1 MKLTKKILSLF
12 LACLMVFSTMSVAQA
27 AVVDTVST
35 QVSSKTETVDV
46 SKSNGL
52 LSLVDGFKPNEMF
65 ERVSSTL
72 KNIEIKNPFTAIKSL
87 DFDTTKISANL
98 AKQLDEGESGFE
110 RLIAIIKVGFN
121 NAKLYVN
128 NFITLSSEI
137 ITQTEEAG
145 SSEVE
150 YGVSSTYTATIP
162 GYILATAPSDDLNVY
177 TVTAENVVIPLKTE
191 LAVTILKDGQMVH
204 RDDENVILDYSMY
217 KVSEDEGAADTVV
230 GNGGHRLFK
239 VPAGFT
245 EGTSADIYATVD
257 DKLHYAGVYEEETVV
272 FNLKVTDTS
281 YTEEEVTELMF
292 KIGKTQPEYVLAE
305 FNEDFTSA
313 TIFANG
319 EFSDGLMM
327 DWTEADESNPF
338 YAHRDTLQ
346 TITFAGEYT
355 PLKSIGANAFNGCEK
370 LSCEV
375 VLPDALES
383 IGDNAFKGCSGIT
396 GEISIPASVVTLGK
410 SAFEG
415 CSNITAI
422 SSESAQTSNVSTF
435 SLKRSVSLTPEKPQ
449 VNEDASLVISE
460 RAFYG
465 CTSAE
470 TVSLGDTV
478 LTIGDSAFEGCSAL
492 VDVNTGASCTT
503 LEDFAFKDCSSVE
516 RFVLPSVEYSCV
528 FPFQNAGADG
538 TTIILQAVRLD
549 SSFETDFPTNA
560 NVIIGKTVEEIDDDV
575 FFNAPVRSITFEED
589 SSLRV
594 VGKLSFYSAGTSADG
609 SAPIIQ
615 GLDTQNIETIGK
627 SAFAYNPNLILNQ
640 MPLDNMVSIGD
651 SAFYGCSA
659 VVLEELY
666 VPAQVAE
673 IGDYAFSGD
682 MVNDKISGEH
692 PTIRSVVFNNECE
705 ADIGFGAFEGAS
717 VSEVDFGT
725 SRLIL
730 GFDSFCANHIKNL
743 IVPNTLKEINSGAFG
758 CAACEEETCLNT
770 IRFAKV
776 DGCETIPELGVN
788 SIAQASMFTK
798 TVTFEWLA
806 DKTSSRTLVCF
817 PAINVN
823 DAKNSPECTI
833 VYDVKTIENSSYE
846 IDRDIYL
853 DSTVTSNVKHFVFTD
868 KVEVVG
874 TGVSVNKYKEINGGN
889 FPLANLKSITFGN
902 NVKSIGD
909 SAFSLGYVD
918 TYESGSNK
926 TYVSPDL
933 SECDIVIPDS
943 VEYIGS
949 EAFWVGGYSVYSRVN
964 GNYWQYYYEE
974 TNSTWKSVTLGSGIK
989 EIGDR
994 AFYKMPNATG
1004 NLLFGNDCLVIGDEA
1019 FYNGKSFNSIS
1030 LGENVRKIGEKAF
1043 YNCSSA
1049 TGDIVIS
1056 DYVGEHTDNDK
1067 NGLCDSCEVVL
1078 EQEILPGETIS
1089 LNVGRNNTN
1098 SYSFVPEKT
1107 GDYRFTIKSTAPY
1120 GGGGSSIQID
1130 IKQYFDNVDDF
1141 DISVS
1146 NGAPQIIKGTA
1157 IRKLKAGVLCEFSIE
1172 WANQDKEN
1180 DVVFEVLVEYVQ
1192 ENCLHNNLVYKDRN
1206 LPVTCQETGSTGN
1219 IVCSDCNSVVFEA
1232 QSVTGECVDT
1242 NTDNVCDLCGGAV
1255 YKSEI
1260 ALGENI
1266 TVSLG
1271 EKIKFVPNKTAR
1283 YVVANI
1289 DRLFSPSSY
1298 YTGVKIYDSEGNLTR
1313 DTVTGT
1319 TLAETFTAGET
1330 YYIGAY
1336 TSGVVTIY
1344 EFGCCDKEHQGVTLV
1359 DGESPTGC
1367 LTPGKSDGVYCSMC
1381 EAIIEPTE
1389 NIAVPHRDENNDG
1402 VCDICTSGCGNI
1414 KVGEVF
1420 EHTEKAKD
1428 VYAIE
1433 FVPSIS
1439 TTYTIDFGLSC
1450 INFDLYDGNDNILV
1464 SEYLGYDTDYLQFDL
1479 EANQKYRFEFS
1490 APFYGNNEHNGTI
1503 TLTGG
1508 EHSAHDLGKYA
1519 FYGCSN
1525 ITSLKLGNRLTQVP
1539 YACFYGCSGI
1549 RTVEFSD
1556 SIKRIDD
1563 YAFDGCSSLQD
1574 DIVIGKG
1581 ILSIGD
1587 YAFRNCSLI
1596 PKIEI
1601 PNKDCVLETSVFVG
1615 CTAVKE
1621 LIIAFEN
1628 VSSTI
1633 TESLGCASYGSGWTL
1648 TLMNGVKTVGDNAF
1662 KGITGLSAVDYGTT
1676 LESIGANAFYGCSG
1690 LTKLNLPKTVKSIG
1704 NYAYYGCN
1712 NIAGDFEIPESCEYI
1727 GNWAFGHKYESSAVK
1742 FTNLVINNKIKSI
1755 GDYAFYGCSAMTG
1768 EFLFPST
1775 LENIGKY
1782 AFSGPDSKG
1791 TAITEVVMEDCNATI
1806 GEGAFKYC
1814 LGLITLDLGDGKL
1827 NCNASCFAGCKN
1839 LVTLN
1844 LGNGITDVP
1853 DNMFEACSSLTNL
1866 NLGST
1871 LKNIGRYAFYGTN
1884 VTGDIHLPATLQTI
1898 GTSAFEGLTKMTGEL
1913 VFTDNLVS
1921 VGDYAF
1927 EGCTGITG
1935 VVLSSNAVSTG
1946 ANVFKDCTGIT
1957 SDIIIPEGTTKISD
1971 GVFSGCTGITNTI
1984 VVPDSC
1990 TSVGASA
1997 FYNCEN
2003 IAGVIFGDSVVSI
2016 GNYAF
2021 YRCHKIPSLE
2031 FPDSLESVGGYAFG
2045 TQTYGDSFY
2054 WYTNAIN
2061 VPEDE
2066 MMGVKSIKMGANIK
2080 NIGNGAF
2087 LGCAKIT
2094 TIAIPN
2100 TLETVG
2106 SRVFAHC
2113 YSLKT
2118 VDVPA
2123 IVYEHSSSGFNEC
2136 NSITSVTVPEGAES
2150 LADNIF
2156 KGCDGITTV
2165 VVSSTVK
2172 TIGSDAFGGCY
2183 ALKTLTLNEGLETI
2197 DNRAFMNCQSLRKV
2211 VFPNSLKTIG
2221 GAAFGGYAN
2230 NNMFGDFTRYDKM
2243 YISSVDFGD
2252 SLERIEARAFS
2263 PSVVWECEITFPE
2276 TLKYVGDYAFAQ
2288 YDHKGQ
2294 YYSSAVYGSDTDDDG
2309 IPDSAAYDEKGYF
2322 TSYGFGG
2329 SDSTVSVGAEKG
2341 TVYKSDGSVVTI
2353 PNRVTA
2359 VNFTGNSLEYI
2370 GVNAFKGLQRNK
2382 APLNLSGN
2390 ALVLGEGCFDGCSS
2404 VPSISVGGVTD
2415 IPNKA
2420 FKNCVSA
2427 ESITLAEGLVTI
2439 GASAFSDCE
2448 KLSTHLVIPNSVTEI
2463 GNGAFADC
2471 KSLPSLKIGGNLVT
2485 IGENAFYNCLALDG
2499 ELIIPDSV
2507 ETIKTMAFYNC
2518 SSLDEL
2524 YLGNGIKTLGDKAFY
2539 GFNGNIT
2546 NMPSEIETI
2555 GENVFGDDVADEDG
2569 AVYNGKYLVSFDN
2582 IKGLESYTVKD
2593 GTVTICQNA
2602 FEGENLKEVILPDS
2616 VEVIASYAF
2625 ADMTELTNV
2634 ELSQNLKKLNDH
2646 AFKGCTALESLVLP
2660 ESLSEIAAYAF
2671 EGCTNLKT
2679 MDLPETITKIG
2690 EYAFKDCTSYASSV
2704 TVYEHWVV
2712 GAHAFDGCSSI
2723 SEINVLDG
2731 HQQIA
2736 TYAFANCTSASG
2748 KIIVGDG
2755 SMFAS
2760 YCFYNCDAI
2769 EEVEIV
2775 ANWPLVENYAF
2786 GSCDGFEKVSLLSN
2800 GIPLTKEG
2808 STINLYETTYLEPI
2822 AEKQSFVF
2830 NCDKTCTYYFGAVS
2844 KNGYGSDNLFEV
2856 YNETDGCEVTT
2867 TVLSRYTNSASPYAV
2882 TFDMEQ
2888 GKTYTISVQGEHF
2901 TEHTDSIYYE
2911 YVLRYND
2918 YTVPFATLSNKAFVE
2933 SNNTKE
2939 FAFATESI
2947 TQEMVNRL
2955 NTNGNTSGFNLVLL
2969 DTVKTIGRETFRDNK
2984 VIGTVVF
2991 PEGCELQV
2999 GAFNSTLVENVVF
3012 PKNTHGIIPTNAFVN
3027 CKELINLDLG
3037 GTDIIETSAF
3047 SGCSSLK
3054 SVRFDGS
3061 EIKQYAFANCTALEE
3076 IDLNFRSYDEKELG
3090 TVAWQSFTNCLNVE
3104 TITLNSPDGLE
3115 VNFDSWI
3122 THTTDPTGQLK
3133 VNAVYTN
3140 SLNDWFCFNFKDT
3153 YNGRHVEKGGNYY
3166 QGYYITYQ
3174 GWDYCNPTWFT
3185 NNFYVNGELLP
3196 EDLVIPDGVKNIYSN
3211 SIYSNRTITSLY
3223 VPDSLE
3229 SIDYYNNGTRAPFMF
3244 TVEKLTT
3251 MNVPFLGS
3259 SRISGGS
3266 TVGYF
3271 LGSAAPAVDKLIVRG
3286 GIVNCINNAKD
3297 VHLEEEVMAV
3307 KSSNGYWDSVLQKLT
3322 IAGDETDFSALELSQ
3337 CKSLKEITLFVDE
3350 FSFSS
3355 LYLTSTV
3362 AKTVVVNMLGNVV
3375 GKGFFK
3381 NTYVAIVNGLENMV
3395 RIEDEA
3401 FYNCMYLTTDMIF
3414 SDKTKHIGN
3423 YAFYSCD
3430 NLTTVQLGSNIEYIG
3445 NHAFSECRK
3454 VSGEI
3459 VVPESVKTIGNYA
3472 FAWLGN
3478 NSNSVENALCTIT
3491 ANIPNCTVIGNGAFQ
3506 ETKLT
3511 TLVLSTN
3518 PVAIGS
3524 NAFKSTLISGTLSI
3538 PDGSYIGASAF
3549 SNIPSL
3555 DEVVLGDIEYNFG
3568 HCSHKRVELFQ
3579 KGKEATCTALGQY
3592 DIYVCSYCRHYLC
3605 LIDGAYEPIHITQ
3618 DNSGNNTACISPV
3631 CEVTIGGQDFAG
3643 YFENGK
3649 LVGGEYYA
3657 SHEDADFNGVCD
3669 VCESEAAV
3677 IGSDCKLSGELNVYA
3692 DGTCDTVDYE
3702 FIPSRSGNYQLSGNV
3717 ADIYDRYLY
3726 NGSNYWSD
3734 YLVAGRKYTLHIEP
3748 NSKPVNGG
3756 TMSYDGE
3763 LKYSPANQNH
3773 YQVFVNTPVKKVTI
3787 NGEFCLRSDSTTG
3800 WFGFEKTVEQL
3811 VLGAKAHFENSL
3823 VASGGENDYTKD
3835 WALLETIE
3843 LSANNP
3849 YYECSTNV
3857 LYDETCTNFVWIPVQ
3872 LGGDIVIPEGVTSI
3886 PTDAFANTKITSV
3899 KLASTITRIGSK
3911 AFNNCVSLGGSV
3923 VIPNGVTVIEPQTF
3937 NGCTKLESLVL
3948 HNGIT
3953 EIGYSAFYNCSSISN
3968 DIGLP
3973 NNLEDIGS
3981 SAFENCSNMKGNAVI
3996 NATCYVGVSAF
4007 KNCANLTSIDYRSER
4022 EYVSPE
4028 IFAGCSSATGRVV
4041 LSDKV
4046 RSVDYS
4052 AFDGC
4057 AKITELVL
4065 SPSLYRIGDYAFRGM
4080 SSLGSNVAIIIPEN
4094 CDVGSEAFFVE
4105 SGTAQIAKLHFP
4117 SSIKSITDRTFCG
4130 LNPSVITCAD
4140 YHPTMKVVDGL
4151 LSSTNGKTL
4160 LLVPYSVDSVFTVP
4174 EQFAQIGAYAFAYTS
4189 KITDLTIPQTVKLVD
4204 TGAFMKMINL
4214 VNLTFEEDSV
4224 NWIEDYGFAYNS
4236 GVTSSIQLPSS
4247 LIYIGNYAFAGCSS
4261 LTWIGI
4267 PAETEI
4273 VGEGAFQ
4280 DVPNATLDESN
4291 PYITIVDGEFVSSN
4305 PESFNPPYIGRDS
4318 LTAVQWE
4325 LSDDGKTL
4333 RISGN
4338 GPMKSWGGNLM
4349 SEDEWVDSPFIEHLG
4364 TIETVIVE
4372 DGVTNIGDYAFF
4384 WQEASN
4390 GIMGG
4395 EVTQT
4400 TLKKVV
4406 LGKDVETVGDG
4417 AFFGNLNL
4425 ETVEI
4430 SEENPYLVC
4439 ENNVVKS
4446 KDEKTVYMALP
4457 SFEGEFTGNENLETI
4472 AFAAFAF
4479 SGVTKVSLPE
4489 TVKAIPMYAFA
4500 GCSNLTELS
4509 VPGVVSFGA
4518 GVVMGC
4524 SNFDYL
4530 EINSNIPLVNTSDE
4544 YSLYGFMY
4552 TMSKGVTVKLVG
4564 EGDMPY
4570 FDMMNMFAENGTEEA
4585 PFFTTMSAVMPIKA
4599 VEFDD
4604 RITSVT
4610 SGSFMFSPGGDG
4622 SGTVDVLKTVKLG
4635 KNLVSLGD
4643 AVFMCRGKLAN
4654 IVVPEE
4660 NKNFVVENGVLYN
4673 GDKTV
4678 PYALTTAISERL
4690 VFEDTVT
4697 TIPFGL
4703 GAYANKISSVTLGS
4717 NVKNVG
4723 PMAFCY
4729 VPKLER
4735 VEVLSND
4742 VVYDVMAFGN
4752 NAFNMFA
4759 AEGSTTEEYVTVLNE
4774 QYDSNVVFMGMCA
4787 HENKENHDALEATCT
4802 TVGYT
4807 AGVYCNDCGYWIKGH
4822 DKVVKSH
4829 VDKDNDGLCE
4839 VCGKIANDVE
4849 LNIEKSF
4856 ECNAYSAIEET
4867 DPIGCYTWVKY
4878 KAPYTGTYSFEAHDE
4893 TLDSS
4898 GEPDRRIRMLILKTD
4913 DVYSLNVN
4921 DEAALQDAYVYSDD
4935 GYLLTSSVE
4944 MEAGQT
4950 YWFGVQFDY
4959 SDENGDITVKLNYD
4973 DCTHDDCE
4981 TISDGV
4987 EPVSC
4992 SEPGTYPV
5000 ILCRVCNEYIRN
5012 AETWYMPHTD
5022 ENDDLV
5028 CDICE
5033 DNFAD
5038 IRVNDK
5044 LSGVTY
5050 SGEPTLYK
5058 FVAPVKGTYIINTSN
5073 YSAKKDVYDRN
5084 QTKLLYTD
5092 NYSNNLE
5099 CELEEGETYVLAVYY
5114 RYGGTYTITSDF
5126 VVKIKDCPHNNT
5138 RVDEPSVEPVDCGTP
5153 GYAGVEWC
5161 KDCREYI
5168 HNGEALYLPH
5178 TDENSDG
5185 VCDVC
5190 GESFSDILPG
5200 QTKTID
5206 VVAGSVTY
5214 LKFIPTETASYTFT
5228 SVAGNGDTY
5237 GYLYDENKNTIT
5249 TNDDGGGSSQFMITY
5264 TLEAGKT
5271 YYWGARFYSTS
5282 TSGSFDVTLTKN

>member
-35 QVSSKTETVDV
+35 QVSSKAETVDV

-52 LSLVDGFKPNEMF
+52 LSLVDGFKPNEIF

-110 RLIAIIKVGFN
+110 RLIAAIKVGFN

-128 NFITLSSEI
+128 NFIVLSSEI

-204 RDDENVILDYSMY
+204 REDENVILNYSMY
-217 KVSEDEGAADTVV
+217 KVSEGEGAADTVV

-346 TITFAGEYT
+346 TITFTGEYT

-370 LSCEV
+370 LSCEI

-396 GEISIPASVVTLGK
+396 GEVSIPASVVALGK

-422 SSESAQTSNVSTF
+422 SSGSAQTSNVSTF
-435 SLKRSVSLTPEKPQ
+435 SLKRSVSLTPEKPPI
-449 VNEDASLVISE
+449 NEDASLVISE

-478 LTIGDSAFEGCSAL
+478 LTIGISAFEGCSAL
-492 VDVNTGASCTT
+492 VEVNTGASCTT
-503 LEDFAFKDCSSVE
+503 LQNYAFKDCSSVE
-516 RFVLPSVEYSCV
+516 RFVLPSVEEIPYIA
-528 FPFQNAGADG
+528 PFQNAGTDG
-538 TTIILQAVRLD
+538 TTIILQATRLG
-549 SSFETDFPTNA
+549 SSFEDKLPTNA
-560 NVIIGKTVEEIDDDV
+560 NVIIGNTVETVDAYAFRNGFIQ
-575 FFNAPVRSITFEED
+575 SITFED
-589 SSLRV
+589 GGILKT
-594 VGKLSFYSAGTSADG
+594 VGNYAFYNVGSDADIE
-609 SAPIIQ
+609 AIIQ
-615 GLDTQNIETIGK
+615 GLNTETIETIGNGG
-627 SAFAYNPNLILNQ
+627 FGNNQNLILSQ
-640 MPLDNMVSIGD
+640 MPLDNMVSIGN

-659 VVLEELY
+659 VILEELY
-666 VPAQVAE
+666 VPAQVTE
-673 IGDYAFSGD
+673 IGNSAFSGD
-682 MVNDKISGEH
+682 TANDKISGEH
-692 PTIRSVVFNNECE
+692 PTIRSVVFDDNCE
-705 ADIGFGAFEGAS
+705 AIVNIDAFEGAG
-717 VSEVDFGT
+717 VLDIEFGESKLT
-725 SRLIL
+725 LWN
-730 GFDSFCANHIKNL
+730 GAFANNHIQNL
-743 IVPNTLKEINSGAFG
+743 VVPNTLKKIESNVFG
-758 CAACEEETCLNT
+758 CYNCENPNCLN
-770 IRFAKV
+770 
-776 DGCETIPELGVN
+776 
-788 SIAQASMFTK
+788 
-798 TVTFEWLA
+798 TVTFEKVESCNTFPETSYSKVAYASKYTEEVVFEWLGTHTALISFPEVDA
-806 DKTSSRTLVCF
+806 DTL
-817 PAINVN
+817 PITT
-823 DAKNSPECTI
+823 DTTI
-833 VYDVKTIENSSYE
+833 VFDLKDVTNPGYVLDADMNTAFASTI
-846 IDRDIYL
+846 
-853 DSTVTSNVKHFVFTD
+853 KHLVFTD
-868 KVEVVG
+868 NVESIK
-874 TGVSVNKYKEINGGN
+874 TKIPLTN
-889 FPLANLKSITFGN
+889 FEDIDFGN
-902 NVKSIGD
+902 KLKYIG
-909 SAFSLGYVD
+909 SGAFSVGYPHKYD
-918 TYESGSNK
+918 DETFNA
-926 TYVSPDL
+926 PDL
-933 SECDIVIPDS
+933 SKCDIIIPDS
-943 VEYIGS
+943 VEYIGDG
-949 EAFWVGGYSVYSRVN
+949 AFSCGGYEYTYYWN
-964 GNYWQYYYEE
+964 GYI
-974 TNSTWKSVTLGSGIK
+974 TTTATVPSTWKSVSLGSGI
-989 EIGDR
+989 EYIGNK
-994 AFYKMPNATG
+994 AFYNMPNATG
-1004 NLLFGNDCLVIGDEA
+1004 DIVVGDKCLVVGNSA
-1019 FYNGKSFNSIS
+1019 FQGGSSFESIS
-1030 LGENVRKIGEKAF
+1030 LGKNLRKIGEKAF
-1043 YNCSSA
+1043 YGCSNA
-1049 TGDIVIS
+1049 TGDIAIG
-1056 DYVGEHTDNDK
+1056 DFVGEHCDTDN
-1067 NGLCDSCEVVL
+1067 NGLCDICDIIFK
-1078 EQEILPGETIS
+1078 QDFLPGNIFSFETDSENTKVFEFTPSVTTTYNFDVDLSVVTGSQYTNPAIGFV
-1089 LNVGRNNTN
+1089 LIGRNEEQLVSRYMKEDAFT
-1098 SYSFVPEKT
+1098 ED
-1107 GDYRFTIKSTAPY
+1107 GD
-1120 GGGGSSIQID
+1120 
-1130 IKQYFDNVDDF
+1130 N
-1141 DISVS
+1141 
-1146 NGAPQIIKGTA
+1146 
-1157 IRKLKAGVLCEFSIE
+1157 
-1172 WANQDKEN
+1172 
-1180 DVVFEVLVEYVQ
+1180 
-1192 ENCLHNNLVYKDRN
+1192 
-1206 LPVTCQETGSTGN
+1206 
-1219 IVCSDCNSVVFEA
+1219 
-1232 QSVTGECVDT
+1232 
-1242 NTDNVCDLCGGAV
+1242 
-1255 YKSEI
+1255 
-1260 ALGENI
+1260 
-1266 TVSLG
+1266 
-1271 EKIKFVPNKTAR
+1271 
-1283 YVVANI
+1283 
-1289 DRLFSPSSY
+1289 
-1298 YTGVKIYDSEGNLTR
+1298 
-1313 DTVTGT
+1313 
-1319 TLAETFTAGET
+1319 
-1330 YYIGAY
+1330 
-1336 TSGVVTIY
+1336 VVTIAL
-1344 EFGCCDKEHQGVTLV
+1344 EAGVKYTLEV
-1359 DGESPTGC
+1359 VSKNNSETVVGVNIKFDGENYASHG
-1367 LTPGKSDGVYCSMC
+1367 L
-1381 EAIIEPTE
+1381 
-1389 NIAVPHRDENNDG
+1389 
-1402 VCDICTSGCGNI
+1402 
-1414 KVGEVF
+1414 GE
-1420 EHTEKAKD
+1420 
-1428 VYAIE
+1428 
-1433 FVPSIS
+1433 
-1439 TTYTIDFGLSC
+1439 
-1450 INFDLYDGNDNILV
+1450 
-1464 SEYLGYDTDYLQFDL
+1464 
-1479 EANQKYRFEFS
+1479 
-1490 APFYGNNEHNGTI
+1490 
-1503 TLTGG
+1503 
-1508 EHSAHDLGKYA
+1508 YA
-1519 FYGCSN
+1519 FYNCS
-1525 ITSLKLGNRLTQVP
+1525 RLTSVKFGEKVSDVP
-1539 YACFYGCSGI
+1539 YCCFQNCSSI
-1549 RTVEFSD
+1549 RAIEFSD
-1556 SIKRIDD
+1556 SIKNIDD
-1563 YAFDGCSSLQD
+1563 YAFYNCSALED
-1574 DIVIGKG
+1574 DII
-1581 ILSIGD
+1581 IGD
-1587 YAFRNCSLI
+1587 NILQIGTSAFANCSLI

-1601 PNKDCVLETSVFVG
+1601 PNKDCVLETSVFKG

-1628 VSSTI
+1628 VSSAI

-1662 KGITGLSAVDYGTT
+1662 KGVTGLIAIDYGTT
-1676 LESIGANAFYGCSG
+1676 LESIGNYAFYGCSG
-1690 LTKLNLPKTVKSIG
+1690 LTELNLPATVQNIG
-1704 NYAYYGCN
+1704 NYSYYGCK
-1712 NIAGDFEIPESCEYI
+1712 NIVGEFVLPEACETI
-1727 GNWAFGHKYESSAVK
+1727 GNWAFASTAGTAGSGHYMNTPSSVQFSK
-1742 FTNLVINNKIKSI
+1742 LTINNKIKSI
-1755 GDYAFYGCSAMTG
+1755 GDYAFYGCYLMAG
-1768 EFLFPST
+1768 ELDFPAT
-1775 LENIGKY
+1775 LEYIGSY
-1782 AFSGPDSKG
+1782 AFSGAYGQYGSFSRYENGDYITQS
-1791 TAITEVVMEDCNATI
+1791 TAITEIRFEDCDVTI
-1806 GEGAFKYC
+1806 GEGAFKEC
-1814 LGLITLDLGDGKL
+1814 RDLITLDLGNGKS
-1827 NCNASCFAGCKN
+1827 NCNASCFSGCKN

-1844 LGNGITDVP
+1844 LGNGITDIP
-1853 DNMFEACSSLTNL
+1853 ASMFQNCSSLTNVS
-1866 NLGST
+1866 LGST
-1871 LKNIGRYAFYGTN
+1871 LENIGA
-1884 VTGDIHLPATLQTI
+1884 
-1898 GTSAFEGLTKMTGEL
+1898 SAFEGTNITGDTPLPATIKTIGKRAFANLTKMTGEL

-1921 VGDYAF
+1921 VGDRAF
-1927 EGCTGITG
+1927 SGCSGITG
-1935 VVLSSNAVSTG
+1935 VVLTPNLVTTG
-1946 ANVFKDCTGIT
+1946 TYVFENCTGIT
-1957 SDIIIPEGTTKISD
+1957 SSVTIPSGATKISD
-1971 GVFSGCTGITNTI
+1971 GLFTGCTGITEVVMNNDITSI
-1984 VVPDSC
+1984 GSSAFKGCSSIKNDVVVPDTC
-1990 TSVGASA
+1990 TVIGSYAFSDCVKLSGIDFGNAIISIGDYA
-1997 FYNCEN
+1997 FYRCHSLDTLEFPNSLE
-2003 IAGVIFGDSVVSI
+2003 SI

-2021 YRCHKIPSLE
+2021 
-2031 FPDSLESVGGYAFG
+2031 G
-2045 TQTYGDSFY
+2045 TKTAGDSY
-2054 WYTNAIN
+2054 GHYTNAIH
-2061 VPEDE
+2061 VQESE
-2066 MMGVKSIKMGANIK
+2066 MMGAKSIQMSTNIK

-2106 SRVFAHC
+2106 SSVFAHC

-2118 VDVPA
+2118 IDVPE
-2123 IVYEHSSSGFNEC
+2123 IFYEQSVYGFNEC
-2136 NSITSVTVPEGAES
+2136 NSITSVNVPEGAES

-2156 KGCDGITTV
+2156 RGCDGIKTV
-2165 VVSSTVK
+2165 IVSSTVK
-2172 TIGSDAFGGCY
+2172 TIGSNAFGGCY

-2197 DNRAFMNCQSLRKV
+2197 GGSAFMNCQSLRKV

-2221 GAAFGGYAN
+2221 SAAFGG
-2230 NNMFGDFTRYDKM
+2230 FGNYGILSGFTHYDKM
-2243 YISSVDFGD
+2243 YIASVEFGN
-2252 SLERIEARAFS
+2252 SLERIESRAFS

-2276 TLKYVGDYAFAQ
+2276 TLKYIGDYAFTQ
-2288 YDHKGQ
+2288 YDYEGK
-2294 YYSSAVYGSDTDDDG
+2294 YYSSNVYASDTDDDG
-2309 IPDSAAYDEKGYF
+2309 YPDSSAYDEKGVV
-2322 TSYGFGG
+2322 TSYGYSGG
-2329 SDSTVSVGAEKG
+2329 STVSVGANKG
-2341 TVYKSDGSVVTI
+2341 TVYDSNGNVVVI
-2353 PNRVTA
+2353 PNRVAA

-2370 GVNAFKGLQRNK
+2370 GVNAFKGFGYNK
-2382 APLNLSGN
+2382 APLTLSGES
-2390 ALVLGEGCFDGCSS
+2390 LVLGEGCFENCGS
-2404 VPSISVGGVTD
+2404 VPSISVSGVTD
-2415 IPNKA
+2415 VPNKA
-2420 FKNCVSA
+2420 FKKCVSA

-2448 KLSTHLVIPNSVTEI
+2448 KLSTHLVIPSSVTEI

-2471 KSLPSLKIGGNLVT
+2471 KSLPSLKIGENLVT

-2518 SSLDEL
+2518 TSLDEL

-2569 AVYNGKYLVSFDN
+2569 AVYIGKYLVSFDN

-2616 VEVIASYAF
+2616 VEVIAPYAF

-2660 ESLSEIAAYAF
+2660 ESLSEIAAYTF

-2690 EYAFKDCTSYASSV
+2690 EYAFKGCTSYASPV
-2704 TVYEHWVV
+2704 TVYEDWVV

-2723 SEINVLDG
+2723 PEINVLDG

-2748 KIIVGDG
+2748 KIIVGDD
-2755 SMFAS
+2755 SKFAS

-2775 ANWPLVENYAF
+2775 AKLPFVENYAF
-2786 GSCDGFEKVSLLSN
+2786 GSCDGFDKVSVLSN

-2808 STINLYETTYLEPI
+2808 STINLYETTYLEPV

-2830 NCDKTCTYYFGAVS
+2830 NCDETRTYYFGAVS
-2844 KNGYGSDNLFEV
+2844 KQGYNSDLLFEV
-2856 YNETDGCEVTT
+2856 YNETDGCEVAS
-2867 TVLSRYTNSASPYAV
+2867 TVLNRYTNETSPYAI

-2888 GKTYTISVQGEHF
+2888 GKTYTVSVQGEHF
-2901 TEHTDSIYYE
+2901 AKYTSSYYFE

-2918 YTVPFATLSNKAFVE
+2918 YTVPFATLSNNAFAG

-2939 FAFATESI
+2939 FVFATESI
-2947 TQEMVNRL
+2947 TQEIVNKL

-2969 DTVKTIGRETFRDNK
+2969 DTVKNIGRETFRNNK

-2999 GAFNSTLVENVVF
+2999 GAFNNTLVEGVVF
-3012 PKNTHGIIPTNAFVN
+3012 PKNTHGIIPENAFVN

-3061 EIKQYAFANCTALEE
+3061 EIKKYAFANCTALEE
-3076 IDLNFRSYDEKELG
+3076 IDLNFRSYNEKELG

-3115 VNFDSWI
+3115 VEFDSWI

-3153 YNGRHVEKGGNYY
+3153 YNGRHVETAGNYW
-3166 QGYYITYQ
+3166 QGYYTTYEA
-3174 GWDYCNPTWFT
+3174 WDYCNPTWFT
-3185 NNFYVNGELLP
+3185 NNFYISGDLLP
-3196 EDLVIPDGVKNIYSN
+3196 EDLVIPDGVKNMYSN

-3229 SIDYYNNGTRAPFMF
+3229 SITYYDNGTRAPFMF
-3244 TVEKLTT
+3244 SVEKLTT
-3251 MNVPFLGS
+3251 MNVPFLGRN
-3259 SRISGGS
+3259 RINGGS

-3271 LGSAAPAVDKLIVRG
+3271 LGSAPAVDKLIVRG

-3297 VHLEEEVMAV
+3297 VHLEEEVVAV
-3307 KSSNGYWDSVLQKLT
+3307 NSSNGSWDSVLEKLT
-3322 IAGDETDFSALELSQ
+3322 IAGDKTDFSALSLSK
-3337 CKSLKEITLFVDE
+3337 CASLKEITLFVDE
-3350 FSFSS
+3350 FTFSS
-3355 LYLTSTV
+3355 LNLTSDV

-3430 NLTTVQLGSNIEYIG
+3430 NLTTVQLGNNIEYIG

-3459 VVPESVKTIGNYA
+3459 VVPESVKTIGSYA
-3472 FAWLGN
+3472 FSWLGN
-3478 NSNSVENALCTIT
+3478 NNNSVENALCTIT
-3491 ANIPNCTVIGNGAFQ
+3491 ANIPNCTVIGNGAFEQ
-3506 ETKLT
+3506 TKLT

-3518 PVAIGS
+3518 PVAIGKG
-3524 NAFKSTLISGTLSI
+3524 AFNSTLISGTLSI
-3538 PDGSYIGASAF
+3538 PDGSYLGHLAF

-3579 KGKEATCTALGQY
+3579 KGKEATCTELGQY

-3605 LIDGAYEPIHITQ
+3605 LIDGAYELIHVTQ
-3618 DNSGNNTACISPV
+3618 DNTGNNTACISPV
-3631 CEVTIGGQDFAG
+3631 CEVNIRGQDFTG
-3643 YFENGK
+3643 YFEDGK

-3657 SHEDADFNGVCD
+3657 SHEDVDFNGVCD
-3669 VCESEAAV
+3669 VCESEVAI
-3677 IGSDCKLSGELNVYA
+3677 IGGDCKLSGELNVYA
-3692 DGTCDTVDYE
+3692 DGTYDTVDYE

-3717 ADIYDRYLY
+3717 DDIYSRYLY
-3726 NGSNYWSD
+3726 NGSYYWGG

-3748 NSKPVNGG
+3748 DSKPVNGG

-3787 NGEFCLRSDSTTG
+3787 NGEFCLRSDTTTE

-3811 VLGAKAHFENSL
+3811 VLGAKAHFKNSL
-3823 VASGGENDYTKD
+3823 VASDSENDYTKD

-3849 YYECSTNV
+3849 YYECSTNI
-3857 LYDETCTNFVWIPVQ
+3857 LYDKGYTKFVWIPAQ

-3886 PTDAFANTKITSV
+3886 PTNAFANTKITSV
-3899 KLASTITRIGSK
+3899 KLASTITEIGAS
-3911 AFNNCVSLGGSV
+3911 AFANCANLGGSV
-3923 VIPNGVTVIEPQTF
+3923 VIPNGVTIINPQTF

-3973 NNLEDIGS
+3973 NNLEDIGT

-3996 NATCYVGVSAF
+3996 NATCYVGSRAF

-4022 EYVSPE
+4022 EYVNQE

-4046 RSVDYS
+4046 KRVDSS

-4065 SPSLYRIGDYAFRGM
+4065 SPSLYGIGDYAFRGM
-4080 SSLGSNVAIIIPEN
+4080 SSLGSNVEIIIPEN
-4094 CDVGSEAFFVE
+4094 CDIGSEAFFVE

-4140 YHPTMKVVDGL
+4140 YHPTMKIVDGL
-4151 LSSTNGKTL
+4151 LSSTNGKAL

-4174 EQFAQIGAYAFAYTS
+4174 EQFTQIGAYAFAYTS
-4189 KITDLTIPQTVKLVD
+4189 KISDLTIPQTVKLVD

-4291 PYITIVDGEFVSSN
+4291 PYITIVDGEFVSSD

-4338 GPMKSWGGNLM
+4338 GPMKSWGGNLI
-4349 SEDEWVDSPFIEHLG
+4349 SEDEWVDSPFIEHLR

-4417 AFFGNLNL
+4417 AFFGNLNI
-4425 ETVEI
+4425 ETFEV
-4430 SEENPYLVC
+4430 SSENPYIVC
-4439 ENNVVKS
+4439 ENNIVKS
-4446 KDEKTVYMALP
+4446 KDEKTLYMVLP
-4457 SFEGEFTGNENLETI
+4457 GFNGDFVGNENLETVE
-4472 AFAAFAF
+4472 FATFAF
-4479 SGVTKVSLPE
+4479 SGVTSISLPKS
-4489 TVKAIPMYAFA
+4489 VKAVPLYAFA
-4500 GCSNLTELS
+4500 GCENLTELKL
-4509 VPGVVSFGA
+4509 PGVVSFDMGL
-4518 GVVMGC
+4518 VVGC
-4524 SNFDYL
+4524 KSL
-4530 EINSNIPLVNTSDE
+4530 EYMELNSNIPLLNVYEESSE
-4544 YSLYGFMY
+4544 SVASAFMY
-4552 TMSKGVTVKLVG
+4552 SMSKGVDLKLVG

-4570 FDMMNMFAENGTEEA
+4570 FDMMSMFGEPEA
-4585 PFFTTMSAVMPIKA
+4585 VPFFTLVSTTMPIKSI
-4599 VEFDD
+4599 EFDD

-4610 SGSFMFSPGGDG
+4610 SGAFMFGVMGEPQTS
-4622 SGTVDVLKTVKLG
+4622 DVLQTIKIG
-4635 KNLVSLGD
+4635 KNLASLGD
-4643 AVFMCRGKLAN
+4643 AVFMGRTKLAN
-4654 IVVPEE
+4654 IEVSEE
-4660 NKNFVVENGVLYN
+4660 NKNFVLENGILYN
-4673 GDKTV
+4673 AEKTV
-4678 PYALTTAISERL
+4678 PFLLTAAVSERL
-4690 VFEDTVT
+4690 EFADTVT
-4697 TIPFGL
+4697 TIPFGF
-4703 GAYANKISSVTLGS
+4703 ATMSDKISSVTLGS
-4717 NVKNVG
+4717 RVETVG
-4723 PMAFCY
+4723 MMAFY
-4729 VPKLER
+4729 YMPKLER
-4735 VEVLSND
+4735 VEVHNND
-4742 VVYDVMAFGN
+4742 VVYEMGAFAY
-4752 NAFNMFA
+4752 NAFDMFA

-4787 HENKENHDALEATCT
+4787 HENKESHDALEATCT

-4829 VDKDNDGLCE
+4829 IDKDNDGLCE
-4839 VCGKIANDVE
+4839 VCGRAANDVE

-4856 ECNAYSAIEET
+4856 ECNAYYAIEET
-4867 DPIGCYTWVKY
+4867 DPIGCFTWVKY
-4878 KAPYTGTYSFEAHDE
+4878 RAPYTGTYSFEVHDE
-4893 TLDSS
+4893 SLDSNGS
-4898 GEPDRRIRMLILKTD
+4898 PQRRSNLMIFKTD
-4913 DVYSLNVN
+4913 DVYSLNAN
-4921 DEAALQDAYVYSDD
+4921 DEAAVQNAYVYSGN
-4935 GYLLTSSVE
+4935 GYLIAGTVE

-4959 SDENGDITVKLNYD
+4959 SDENGNITVKLNYD
-4973 DCTHDDCE
+4973 DCTHADCE
-4981 TISDGV
+4981 TISEGV

-4992 SEPGTYPV
+4992 SKPGTYPV

-5153 GYAGVEWC
+5153 GHAGVEWC

>member
-87 DFDTTKISANL
+87 DFDSTKISANL

-204 RDDENVILDYSMY
+204 RDDENVVLDYSMY

-327 DWTEADESNPF
+327 DWTEADERNPF
-338 YAHRDTLQ
+338 YAHRDALQ

-396 GEISIPASVVTLGK
+396 GEVSIPASVVTLGK

-528 FPFQNAGADG
+528 FPFKNAGADG

-575 FFNAPVRSITFEED
+575 FFNAPVSSITFEED

-705 ADIGFGAFEGAS
+705 ANIGFGAFEGAS
-717 VSEVDFGT
+717 ISEVNFGT
-725 SRLIL
+725 SRLVL
-730 GFDSFCANHIKNL
+730 GYDAFCANHIKNL

-817 PAINVN
+817 PAIDVN

-874 TGVSVNKYKEINGGN
+874 TGVSVNKFKEINGGN

-909 SAFSLGYVD
+909 GAFSLGYVD
-918 TYESGSNK
+918 TYQSGSNK

-943 VEYIGS
+943 VEYIGN
-949 EAFWVGGYSVYSRVN
+949 EAFWVGGYSGYNSWYQNR
-964 GNYWQYYYEE
+964 YYVE
-974 TNSTWKSVTLGSGIK
+974 TDSAWKSVTLGSGIK
-989 EIGDR
+989 EIGNR

-1019 FYNGKSFNSIS
+1019 FYNGKSFNSLS
-1030 LGENVRKIGEKAF
+1030 LGKNVRKIGEKAF
-1043 YNCSSA
+1043 YGCSNA
-1049 TGDIVIS
+1049 TGDIVIG
-1056 DYVGEHTDNDK
+1056 DFVGEHCDTDN
-1067 NGLCDSCEVVL
+1067 NGLCDICDIVFK
-1078 EQEILPGETIS
+1078 QDFLPGNIFSFETDS
-1089 LNVGRNNTN
+1089 ENT
-1098 SYSFVPEKT
+1098 K
-1107 GDYRFTIKSTAPY
+1107 
-1120 GGGGSSIQID
+1120 
-1130 IKQYFDNVDDF
+1130 
-1141 DISVS
+1141 
-1146 NGAPQIIKGTA
+1146 
-1157 IRKLKAGVLCEFSIE
+1157 
-1172 WANQDKEN
+1172 
-1180 DVVFEVLVEYVQ
+1180 VFEFT
-1192 ENCLHNNLVYKDRN
+1192 
-1206 LPVTCQETGSTGN
+1206 PSVTTTYN
-1219 IVCSDCNSVVFEA
+1219 FDVDLSVV
-1232 QSVTGECVDT
+1232 TGGQY
-1242 NTDNVCDLCGGAV
+1242 TDP
-1255 YKSEI
+1255 EI
-1260 ALGENI
+1260 NFVLLREDGTQI
-1266 TVSLG
+1266 VS
-1271 EKIKFVPNKTAR
+1271 R
-1283 YVVANI
+1283 YMEEDA
-1289 DRLFSPSSY
+1289 
-1298 YTGVKIYDSEGNLTR
+1298 
-1313 DTVTGT
+1313 
-1319 TLAETFTAGET
+1319 FTEDGDN
-1330 YYIGAY
+1330 
-1336 TSGVVTIY
+1336 VVTI
-1344 EFGCCDKEHQGVTLV
+1344 
-1359 DGESPTGC
+1359 
-1367 LTPGKSDGVYCSMC
+1367 
-1381 EAIIEPTE
+1381 A
-1389 NIAVPHRDENNDG
+1389 
-1402 VCDICTSGCGNI
+1402 
-1414 KVGEVF
+1414 
-1420 EHTEKAKD
+1420 
-1428 VYAIE
+1428 
-1433 FVPSIS
+1433 
-1439 TTYTIDFGLSC
+1439 
-1450 INFDLYDGNDNILV
+1450 
-1464 SEYLGYDTDYLQFDL
+1464 L
-1479 EANQKYRFEFS
+1479 EAGMKYTLEVVS
-1490 APFYGNNEHNGTI
+1490 KNNSETVVGVSIKFNGENYASHG
-1503 TLTGG
+1503 LG
-1508 EHSAHDLGKYA
+1508 EYA
-1519 FYGCSN
+1519 FYNCS
-1525 ITSLKLGNRLTQVP
+1525 RLTSVKFGKRVSDVP
-1539 YACFYGCSGI
+1539 YCCFQNCSSI
-1549 RTVEFSD
+1549 RTIEFSD
-1556 SIKRIDD
+1556 SIKNIDD
-1563 YAFDGCSSLQD
+1563 YAFYSCSALED
-1574 DIVIGKG
+1574 DII
-1581 ILSIGD
+1581 IGD
-1587 YAFRNCSLI
+1587 NILRIGNSAFANCSLI

-1601 PNKDCVLETSVFVG
+1601 PNKDCVLGTSVFKG
-1615 CTAVKE
+1615 CTAVRE

-1662 KGITGLSAVDYGTT
+1662 KGVTGLSAVDYGAT

-1690 LTKLNLPKTVKSIG
+1690 LTKLDLPKTVKSIG

-1712 NIAGDFEIPESCEYI
+1712 NIAGDFEIPKSCEYI
-1727 GNWAFGHKYESSAVK
+1727 GNWAFGHKCESTAVK

-1768 EFLFPST
+1768 ELLFPST
-1775 LENIGKY
+1775 LENIGEF

-1814 LGLITLDLGDGKL
+1814 LGLITLDLGDGKI
-1827 NCNASCFAGCKN
+1827 NCNASCFSGCKN
-1839 LVTLN
+1839 LITLN

-1853 DNMFEACSSLTNL
+1853 DSMFEACSSLTNL

-1871 LKNIGRYAFYGTN
+1871 LKNIGYRAFYGTN

-1898 GTSAFEGLTKMTGEL
+1898 GASAFEGLTKMTGEL

-1921 VGDYAF
+1921 VGNYAF
-1927 EGCTGITG
+1927 GGCTGITG
-1935 VVLSSNAVSTG
+1935 VVLSPNAVSTG
-1946 ANVFKDCTGIT
+1946 TNVFKDCTGIT

-2045 TQTYGDSFY
+2045 TQTFGDSFY
-2054 WYTNAIN
+2054 WYTNAIY
-2061 VPEDE
+2061 VPEEE

-2197 DNRAFMNCQSLRKV
+2197 DSRAFMNCQSLRKV

-2221 GAAFGGYAN
+2221 GAAFGGYTN
-2230 NNMFGDFTRYDKM
+2230 TNMFGDFTRYDKM

-2252 SLERIEARAFS
+2252 SLERIEERAFS

-2309 IPDSAAYDEKGYF
+2309 IPDSAAYDEKGYV

-2341 TVYKSDGSVVTI
+2341 TVYKSDGTVVTI

-2404 VPSISVGGVTD
+2404 VPSISVSGVTD

-2463 GNGAFADC
+2463 GNGAFAGC
-2471 KSLPSLKIGGNLVT
+2471 KSLPSLKIGENLVT

-2582 IKGLESYTVKD
+2582 IKGLESYTVKE

-2602 FEGENLKEVILPDS
+2602 FEGENLKEIILPDS
-2616 VEVIASYAF
+2616 VEVVASYAF

-2690 EYAFKDCTSYASSV
+2690 EYAFKGCTSYASSV
-2704 TVYEHWVV
+2704 IVYEDWVV

-2755 SMFAS
+2755 SKFAS

-2775 ANWPLVENYAF
+2775 ANWPFVENYAF

-2808 STINLYETTYLEPI
+2808 STINLYETTYLEPV

-2844 KNGYGSDNLFEV
+2844 KDGYGSDNLFEV
-2856 YNETDGCEVTT
+2856 YNETNGCEVTT
-2867 TVLSRYTNSASPYAV
+2867 TVLSRYTNSASSYAV

-2918 YTVPFATLSNKAFVE
+2918 YTVPFAALSNKAFVE

-3166 QGYYITYQ
+3166 QGYYITYE

-3185 NNFYVNGELLP
+3185 NNFYVSGDLLP

-3229 SIDYYNNGTRAPFMF
+3229 SIAYYENGTRAPFMF
-3244 TVEKLTT
+3244 SVEKLTT
-3251 MNVPFLGS
+3251 MNVPFLG
-3259 SRISGGS
+3259 RNRNSGGS

-3286 GIVNCINNAKD
+3286 GIVNYINNAKD
-3297 VHLEEEVMAV
+3297 VHLEKEVVAV
-3307 KSSNGYWDSVLQKLT
+3307 KSSYGNWDNVLQKLT

-3350 FSFSS
+3350 FSFGS
-3355 LYLTSTV
+3355 LYLPSTV

-3459 VVPESVKTIGNYA
+3459 VVPESVKTIGSYA
-3472 FAWLGN
+3472 FSWLGN
-3478 NSNSVENALCTIT
+3478 NNNSVENALCTIT
-3491 ANIPNCTVIGNGAFQ
+3491 ANIPNCMVIGNGAFQ

-3579 KGKEATCTALGQY
+3579 KGKEATCTELGQY

-3677 IGSDCKLSGELNVYA
+3677 IGSDCKLSGALNVYA
-3692 DGTCDTVDYE
+3692 DGTYDTVDYE

-3726 NGSNYWSD
+3726 NGSNYWSG

-3756 TMSYDGE
+3756 TISYDGE

-3787 NGEFCLRSDSTTG
+3787 NGEFCLRSDSTTT

-3811 VLGAKAHFENSL
+3811 VLGAKAHFKNSL

-3849 YYECSTNV
+3849 YYECTTNV
-3857 LYDETCTNFVWIPVQ
+3857 LYDETCTNFVWIPAQ

-3911 AFNNCVSLGGSV
+3911 AFSNCVNLGGEV

-3937 NGCTKLESLVL
+3937 TGCTKLESLVL

-3953 EIGYSAFYNCSSISN
+3953 EIGYEAFYNCSSISN

-3973 NNLEDIGS
+3973 NNLENIGY

-3996 NATCYVGVSAF
+3996 NATCYVGNKAF

-4022 EYVSPE
+4022 EYVGQE

-4046 RSVDYS
+4046 RRVDYS

-4065 SPSLYRIGDYAFRGM
+4065 SPSLYSIGDYAFRGM
-4080 SSLGSNVAIIIPEN
+4080 SSLGSNVEIIIPEN

-4140 YHPTMKVVDGL
+4140 YHPTMKIVDGL
-4151 LSSTNGKTL
+4151 LSSTNGKTV

-4291 PYITIVDGEFVSSN
+4291 SYITIVDGEFVSSN

-4390 GIMGG
+4390 GIMGE

-4457 SFEGEFTGNENLETI
+4457 SFEGEFTGNESLETI

-4518 GVVMGC
+4518 GIVMGC

-4530 EINSNIPLVNTSDE
+4530 EINSNIPLLNVSDE
-4544 YSLYGFMY
+4544 YSLYSFMY

-4570 FDMMNMFAENGTEEA
+4570 FDMMNMFAEGGTEEA

-4654 IVVPEE
+4654 IVVSEE

-4759 AEGSTTEEYVTVLNE
+4759 TEGSTTEEYVTILNE

-4856 ECNAYSAIEET
+4856 ECNAYSGIEET
-4867 DPIGCYTWVKY
+4867 DLMGCFTWIKY
-4878 KAPYTGTYSFEAHDE
+4878 KAPYTGTYSFEVHDE

-4913 DVYSLNVN
+4913 DVYSLNIN

-5033 DNFAD
+5033 NNFAD
-5038 IRVNDK
+5038 IRVNEK

-5138 RVDEPSVEPVDCGTP
+5138 RVDEPSVEPVNCGTP

-5178 TDENSDG
+5178 TDENRDG
-5185 VCDVC
+5185 VCDTC
-5190 GESFSDILPG
+5190 GGSFSDILPG

-5237 GYLYDENKNTIT
+5237 GYLCDENKNTIT
-5249 TNDDGGGSSQFMITY
+5249 TNDDGGGNSQFMITY

-5271 YYWGARFYSTS
+5271 YYWGACFYSTS